1 MVEPI
6 KLAGAAASSLR
17 GILDRFIENP
27 QERLRAEAALRQ
39 AIMDQDGEFM
49 RATRDVITA
58 EAKSEGIL
66 ARNWRPITML
76 CFVAI
81 ITNNYILAPYLSLFG
96 VPNVT
101 LEIPDNMW
109 NLLSLGIGGY
119 MASRG
124 AEKVTRNLAR
134 AGLFGKKS

>member
-1 MVEPI
+1 
-6 KLAGAAASSLR
+6 
-17 GILDRFIENP
+17 
-27 QERLRAEAALRQ
+27 
-39 AIMDQDGEFM
+39 MDQDGEFM
-49 RATRDVITA
+49 LATRDVITA

-96 VPNVT
+96 VPDVT

-134 AGLFGKKS
+134 AGLFDKKS